1 MIALTVSTMLPSP
14 AIAAPTYLHCE
25 LSYLDGAIIN
35 LALDEQARKV
45 TWSRGEASM
54 VSDAA
59 FTADAVTWKTYS
71 GMTFRLSRVDLSLI
85 RIDTTTDKSDKSQ
98 CLLVRARNRA
108 F

>member
-1 MIALTVSTMLPSP
+1 
-14 AIAAPTYLHCE
+14 
-25 LSYLDGAIIN
+25 
-35 LALDEQARKV
+35 
-45 TWSRGEASM
+45 M